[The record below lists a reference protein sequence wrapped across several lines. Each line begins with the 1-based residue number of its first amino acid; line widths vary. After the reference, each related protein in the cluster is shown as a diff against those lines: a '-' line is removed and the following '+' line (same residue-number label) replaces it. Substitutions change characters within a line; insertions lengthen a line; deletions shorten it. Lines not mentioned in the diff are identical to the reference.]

1 MATHWDEIS
10 SSATGA
16 ISPGLD
22 PMAPYSSTRRVSWP
36 EYTDKQRGA
45 RATDRKKVGP
55 RQTAKRRRFGSRDIC
70 PHPTR
75 EPSPCSAIIYNPSRN
90 ASETV
95 MTFTAARVYRPVC
108 YRTGKYIEQVSHASP
123 FYINNPLTGSVPPLL
138 LPVNNGVRQKAK
150 VEAPKFLGD
159 SGLKV
164 SVVALGGWITYG
176 FVLGG
181 PRDAYILSDAD
192 FPNLPRPTDTCSE
205 CMKIAFDHGINFFD
219 TAEGYAGGQSEI
231 DMGLAIQKN
240 GWKRSDLVIS
250 TKIFWGGKGPNDR
263 GLSRKHI
270 IEGLQ
275 ASLKRLQLDYVD
287 LVYAH
292 RPDPDTPMEEIVRA
306 FNFVIDRGMAFY
318 WGTSEWSAQQI
329 TMAHTVAQRLGLMGP
344 LMEQPQYNMF
354 HRERFEKEYA
364 PLFATFGMGTT
375 VWSPLAGGI
384 LTGKYNDGIP
394 PDSRLALADS
404 PMMSRLRAGLA
415 SEEGR
420 RKVEKVK
427 MLM

>member
-10 SSATGA
+10 SSATDA

-108 YRTGKYIEQVSHASP
+108 YRTGKYIEQRSDME
-123 FYINNPLTGSVPPLL
+123 Y
-138 LPVNNGVRQKAK
+138 R
-150 VEAPKFLGD
+150 FLGD